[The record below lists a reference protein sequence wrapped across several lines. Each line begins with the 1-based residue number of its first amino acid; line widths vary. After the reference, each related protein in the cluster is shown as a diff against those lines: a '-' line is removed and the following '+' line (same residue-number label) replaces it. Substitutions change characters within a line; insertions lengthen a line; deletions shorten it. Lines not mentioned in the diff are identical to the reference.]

1 MEKENLKNQDEKK
14 EGMCQ
19 KCGEEPVFMN
29 GLCVYC
35 YEEEVYEQKVPT
47 EKPKNSEMVMH
58 GMGLKNPNQQKV
70 LKERA
75 IKKAVNIKNRKK
87 RSKD

>member
-1 MEKENLKNQDEKK
+1 MEKENLKNQGEKK

-35 YEEEVYEQKVPT
+35 YEEEVYE
-47 EKPKNSEMVMH
+47 
-58 GMGLKNPNQQKV
+58 
-70 LKERA
+70 KERSEEPNHSGMVIHGSSKGEDA
-75 IKKAVNIKNRKK
+75 TRRDRGRAMSKILKVEKKRKK
-87 RSKD
+87 